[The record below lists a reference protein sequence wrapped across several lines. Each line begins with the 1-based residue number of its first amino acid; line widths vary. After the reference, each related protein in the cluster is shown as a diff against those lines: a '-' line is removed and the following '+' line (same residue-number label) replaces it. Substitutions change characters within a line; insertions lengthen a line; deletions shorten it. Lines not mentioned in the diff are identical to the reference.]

1 MVISRVKSRMA
12 TGYDGQG
19 NEAFMYDLG
28 WAAPAGQMYSTLNDL
43 MKVHMYICS
52 YIIMYLLV

>member
-1 MVISRVKSRMA
+1 MA

-28 WAAPAGQMYSTLNDL
+28 WLAPAGQMYSTLNDL
-43 MKVHMYICS
+43 MKVHMYCT
-52 YIIMYLLV
+52 